1 MDERVAEPQS
11 LPLLLSDSGLL
22 VHGEHRVR
30 LAGTDSALVRRLLE
44 EHPFPIDPRELPRV
58 LWPDSRPSDLA
69 LRRRL
74 ARIRRQ
80 LFDVGL
86 VLRHRQ
92 WVGYTLEVSP
102 IAARYRSVGAD
113 AAPHP

>member
-1 MDERVAEPQS
+1 MVEHAAEPQP

-30 LAGTDSALVRRLLE
+30 LAGTDTALVRRLLE
-44 EHPFPIDPRELPRV
+44 RHPAPLDPRELPQV
-58 LWPDSRPSDLA
+58 LWPDSKPSDLA

-92 WVGYTLEVSP
+92 RVGYTLEPSP
-102 IAARYRSVGAD
+102 IAARYRSFGTAGE
-113 AAPHP
+113 A